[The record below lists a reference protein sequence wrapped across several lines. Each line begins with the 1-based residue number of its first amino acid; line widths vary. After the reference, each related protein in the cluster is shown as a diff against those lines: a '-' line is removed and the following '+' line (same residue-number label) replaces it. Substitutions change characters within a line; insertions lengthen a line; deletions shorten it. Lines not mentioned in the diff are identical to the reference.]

1 MLKKAI
7 LLGGLLMLLAITGC
21 GVNSNMMFKE
31 PVKDE
36 TTVNSDSIPMTPVGE
51 YTISVNDKLTFTLS
65 TNDGAQIIEGISG
78 IADDQQSLN
87 RNRMN
92 AMDYLVRKDGNVELP
107 VVGKVHVEGL
117 TIEECEDT
125 LESIFSEEYI
135 DPFVQVRVT
144 NRRAI
149 IFPGS
154 GSTATIVSLD
164 NPNTTLMEVIAAAGG
179 IPDRGKA
186 NSIKI
191 MRKVENGEREI
202 YRVDL
207 SKIEGLKFAD
217 MVIQSNDYIYVDP
230 RPELA
235 KEIRDEI
242 VPVFSLF
249 STVLVIFTAVMT
261 LK

>member
-1 MLKKAI
+1 MLKKLVFLVGV
-7 LLGGLLMLLAITGC
+7 LLLLISTGC

-31 PVKDE
+31 PVRDE
-36 TTVNSDSIPMTPVGE
+36 TSVNSDSIPMIPEGE

-78 IADDQQSLN
+78 IGDNQSSMN
-87 RNRMN
+87 RNRTN
-92 AMDYLVRKDGNVELP
+92 AMDYLVRNDGNVELP

-117 TIEECEDT
+117 TLEECEDT
-125 LESIFSEEYI
+125 LEVIFSEEYI

-154 GSTATIVSLD
+154 GSTAKVVSLD

-191 MRKVENGEREI
+191 MRKVDSGERDI

-249 STVLVIFTAVMT
+249 STVLVIFTAVMS

>member
-1 MLKKAI
+1 MIKKFSLLVGLIVLII
-7 LLGGLLMLLAITGC
+7 LSSC

-36 TTVNSDSIPMTPVGE
+36 KAVNSDSIPLIPSGE
-51 YTISVNDKLTFTLS
+51 YTISVNDNLTFTLS

-78 IADDQQSLN
+78 IGEGQRNQGQNQN
-87 RNRMN
+87 RNVG
-92 AMDYLVRKDGNVELP
+92 YLVRKDGKVELP

-117 TIEECEDT
+117 TIEQCEDT
-125 LESIFSEEYI
+125 LEQIFSEEYI

-154 GSTATIVSLD
+154 GSTAKVVSLD
-164 NPNTTLMEVIAAAGG
+164 NPNTTLMEVIASAGG

-191 MRKVENGEREI
+191 MRKLETGEREI

-249 STVLVIFTAVMT
+249 STVLVIFTAVMS

>member
-1 MLKKAI
+1 MLKKVFFLSLI
-7 LLGGLLMLLAITGC
+7 VLGSMITGC

-31 PVKDE
+31 PVKDDKA
-36 TTVNSDSIPMTPVGE
+36 VNSDSIPMMPVGE
-51 YTISVNDKLTFTLS
+51 YTISVNDKMTFTLS

-78 IADDQQSLN
+78 VGDNSNSQN
-87 RNRMN
+87 RNRN
-92 AMDYLVRKDGNVELP
+92 NSMDYLVRTDGNVELP

-117 TIEECEDT
+117 TLEQCEDT
-125 LESIFSEEYI
+125 LETIFSKEYI

-154 GSTATIVSLD
+154 GSTAKVVSLD

-191 MRKVENGEREI
+191 MRKIDTGEREV

-207 SKIEGLKFAD
+207 STIDGLKFAD

-242 VPVFSLF
+242 VPVMSLF
-249 STVLVIFTAVMT
+249 STVLVIFTAVMS

>member
-1 MLKKAI
+1 MLKKLIQLSII
-7 LLGGLLMLLAITGC
+7 LVSSLFTGC
-21 GVNSNMMFKE
+21 GINSNMMFKE

-36 TTVNSDSIPMTPVGE
+36 KAVNSDSIPMIPEGE

-78 IADDQQSLN
+78 ISDKQGGNN
-87 RNRMN
+87 RNQMN
-92 AMDYLVRKDGNVELP
+92 GMDYLVRKDGNVELP
-107 VVGKVHVEGL
+107 VVGNVHVEGL
-117 TIEECEDT
+117 TLEQCEDT
-125 LESIFSEEYI
+125 LETIFSEEYI

-154 GSTATIVSLD
+154 GSTAKVVSLD

-179 IPDRGKA
+179 IPERGKA

-191 MRKVENGEREI
+191 MRKIDSGEREI

-235 KEIRDEI
+235 KEIKDEI

-249 STVLVIFTAVMT
+249 STVLVIFTAVMS